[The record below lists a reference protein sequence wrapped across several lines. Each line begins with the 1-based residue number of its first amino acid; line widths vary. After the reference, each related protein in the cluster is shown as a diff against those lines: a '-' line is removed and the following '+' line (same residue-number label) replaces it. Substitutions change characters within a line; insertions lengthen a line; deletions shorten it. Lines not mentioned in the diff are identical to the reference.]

1 MRRSVLISII
11 VLLVLMLSFI
21 SYQHFFKP
29 PIRYPA
35 GMSDV
40 DKAAMKADDIQAREL
55 REVMD
60 ALERNDSSK
69 VIYGDRFMRW
79 TVLAYTLW
87 KIDQGNLTI
96 IETMKNLMISYYNLA
111 WYPHVKN
118 RPPMPFEGLIQYL
131 RADGTWE
138 DYWCDYKPVHTAA
151 FILEYYVLTCFD
163 DEWGIKNYPVLK
175 NVTDSLIKMWLPS
188 RHQPSAYIDSDGEKF
203 QIMNITCSVDSAMVY
218 SSLISS
224 ARIAHLVSDTQSYEN
239 YLRYADDLITH
250 FYNQR
255 WDWFPTSTFG
265 SNPMEGAGTAL
276 QIGMTIPY
284 IDGDDEVDALKDY
297 LMKNLRISETS
308 WLLKWDKNDKKA
320 SSRAVFAAI
329 GLAPKYPQIAHNIL
343 NAYAKAALSKRP
355 WLLTTT
361 DGYEGQDAVW
371 VSGVYLQTYVYMKN
385 RILTGRIPFSPN
397 LMMGNLT
404 FKTSFPSGLMGSYFI
419 QSPLPTLRRTMQ
431 FKANKTEDDT
441 LYIIAEAPHQ
451 NITIKF
457 STQFKPDISCNADK
471 WGYVDNRAQNTTI
484 VWLIPNNDVKIT
496 LK

>member
-1 MRRSVLISII
+1 
-11 VLLVLMLSFI
+11 
-21 SYQHFFKP
+21 
-29 PIRYPA
+29 
-35 GMSDV
+35 MSDV
-40 DKAAMKADDIQAREL
+40 DKAAMKANGIQAKEL
-55 REVMD
+55 IEVTD
-60 ALERNDSSK
+60 ALKRNDGRK

-87 KIDQGNLTI
+87 RVDQGDTTI
-96 IETMKNLMISYYNLA
+96 IRTMEDLMISYYNHA
-111 WYPHVKN
+111 WYPFVKN
-118 RPPMPFEGLIQYL
+118 KPPMPFEGLIQYF
-131 RADGTWE
+131 RGDGTWE

-163 DEWGIKNYPVLK
+163 NEWGIKNYPVLR

-188 RHQPSAYIDSDGEKF
+188 RHQPCAYIDSDGERF

-224 ARIAHLVSDTQSYEN
+224 ARIARLVSDTQSYEN
-239 YLRYADDLITH
+239 YMIYADDLFTH

-265 SNPMEGAGTAL
+265 SNPEEGAGTAL

-284 IDGDDEVDALKDY
+284 VDGDGEVDALKDY
-297 LMKNLRISETS
+297 LMKNLRVSETS
-308 WLLKWDKNDKKA
+308 WLLKWDEDDKKA

-329 GLAPKYPQIAHNIL
+329 GLAPKYPQLAYNIL

-385 RILTGRIPFSPN
+385 RILTGSIPFSPN
-397 LMMGNLT
+397 LMMGNFT
-404 FKTSFPSGLMGSYFI
+404 FKTSLPSGLMGSYFI
-419 QSPLPTLRRTMQ
+419 QSPLPTLHRTMQ

-441 LYIIAEAPHQ
+441 LYIIAEAPYQ

-457 STQFKPDISCNADK
+457 STRFKPDILCNADN
-471 WGYVDNRAQNTTI
+471 WGYFDNRAQNTTT
-484 VWLIPNNDVKIT
+484 VWLIPNKDIKIT
-496 LK
+496 IKERLKT